1 MTELPHLPESRL
13 YSLTLSEVVDLLSS
27 VRRVRHLGPAH
38 VCQTIANVNRGPDAK
53 PYPLSM
59 FLPGY
64 EEEQD
69 EPDPAELAREQFL
82 KARKLIAIMGGED
95 RTLGIEITFNSGEDN
110 VADR

>member
-1 MTELPHLPESRL
+1 
-13 YSLTLSEVVDLLSS
+13 
-27 VRRVRHLGPAH
+27 
-38 VCQTIANVNRGPDAK
+38 
-53 PYPLSM
+53 M